1 MALPRAA
8 LSAPSA
14 LLLAASASALRASAE
29 GDGVSPLLQH
39 QFGGLYLLELSSD
52 AGLLRAG
59 AHVHAAAAAAG
70 AARSRDDFA
79 AATRALAMLGA
90 LLAVVAAL
98 MLGALLMLM
107 RPHRPEFSKPPP
119 QARSRAA
126 SDRPQALDTASSLE
140 QEFEHH
146 ASRRASSACLSSGY
160 ECQSDATITDREE
173 GQPSQT
179 LVPLC
184 PQLMVP
190 ASSNLRV
197 VVPELACRRRQDTL
211 INICSVPSLG
221 GSPLFRARVSE
232 GERAAPGARGIYLET
247 LEGDQQFA
255 WVSTEEL
262 WSSPGGTAPKLLIM
276 RPDGLQFA
284 TMKKNNRGD
293 YVVMCGLDVLAVFSA
308 VSQAREA
315 RAVSGQGRLLA
326 QIQRGVQGFCEVT
339 TSPDIDAG
347 LIILGLLAIDKC
359 ERAA

>member
-1 MALPRAA
+1 MALSTSNFDCVLA
-8 LSAPSA
+8 LCA
-14 LLLAASASALRASAE
+14 LLLPAGALHVSAS
-29 GDGVSPLLQH
+29 DKVSPLLQR
-39 QFGGLYLLELSSD
+39 QAGDLFLLQSLSSD
-52 AGLLRAG
+52 AAAG
-59 AHVHAAAAAAG
+59 ALAAAGAGAG
-70 AARSRDDFA
+70 AARSSDGIA
-79 AATRALAMLGA
+79 AATHALVMFGVLLAIAAA
-90 LLAVVAAL
+90 LL
-98 MLGALLMLM
+98 LGALLMLM
-107 RPHRPEFSKPPP
+107 RSQQAEVPKPLPHARGKAGLDMP
-119 QARSRAA
+119 QGS
-126 SDRPQALDTASSLE
+126 ASSLD

-146 ASRRASSACLSSGY
+146 AAGLASSACASLAGY
-160 ECQSDATITDREE
+160 ECQSDATITDRED
-173 GQPSQT
+173 GSPSQR

-190 ASSNLRV
+190 TSSYLRV
-197 VVPELACRRRQDTL
+197 VVPELACRRRQDTF

-232 GERAAPGARGIYLET
+232 CEPAACGARGVYLET

-262 WSSPGGTAPKLLIM
+262 WSSPGKPSWSPKLTIM

-293 YVVMCGLDVLAVFSA
+293 YVIMCGLGILAVFSGDFQA
-308 VSQAREA
+308 HEAHVVS
-315 RAVSGQGRLLA
+315 SQGRLMA
-326 QIQRGVQGFCEVT
+326 QIQRGRQGCYEVT

>member
-1 MALPRAA
+1 MLTRSHRA
-8 LSAPSA
+8 
-14 LLLAASASALRASAE
+14 E
-29 GDGVSPLLQH
+29 IQ
-39 QFGGLYLLELSSD
+39 
-52 AGLLRAG
+52 
-59 AHVHAAAAAAG
+59 
-70 AARSRDDFA
+70 
-79 AATRALAMLGA
+79 
-90 LLAVVAAL
+90 
-98 MLGALLMLM
+98 
-107 RPHRPEFSKPPP
+107 KPPP
-119 QARSRAA
+119 QARGKPSAN
-126 SDRPQALDTASSLE
+126 RPQDTASSLE

-146 ASRRASSACLSSGY
+146 AAGLASSACPSSAGH
-160 ECQSDATITDREE
+160 ECHSDATITDRED
-173 GQPSQT
+173 GSPSQRT

-190 ASSNLRV
+190 TSSNLRV
-197 VVPELACRRRQDTL
+197 VVPELACRRRQDTF

-232 GERAAPGARGIYLET
+232 CEPAAFGARGVYLET

-262 WSSPGGTAPKLLIM
+262 WSSPGGTAPKLTIM

-293 YVVMCGLDVLAVFSA
+293 YVIMCGLSVLAVFSGDFQA
-308 VSQAREA
+308 HEAQVVS
-315 RAVSGQGRLLA
+315 SQGRLMA
-326 QIQRGVQGFCEVT
+326 QLQRGGPGCYEVT